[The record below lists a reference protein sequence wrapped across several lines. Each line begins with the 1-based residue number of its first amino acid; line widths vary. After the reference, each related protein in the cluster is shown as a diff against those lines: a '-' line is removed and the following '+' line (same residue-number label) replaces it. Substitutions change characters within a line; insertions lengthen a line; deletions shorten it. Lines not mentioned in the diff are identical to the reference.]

1 MVPSGTNL
9 KHLKESI
16 QLTKFSL
23 SVQFS
28 LRGHEWI
35 LLKNVYINMAS
46 VKNVFLSQSS
56 FQSVPWKLRILNVIS
71 RKHSN
76 YLTRESLC
84 YRNYTSAQTNSV
96 SDVSARPHPLIG

>member
-35 LLKNVYINMAS
+35 LLKSVYINMAS
-46 VKNVFLSQSS
+46 VKKIFLSQSS
-56 FQSVPWKLRILNVIS
+56 IQSVPWKFKILNVIS
-71 RKHSN
+71 KRHSN

-84 YRNYTSAQTNSV
+84 YRNYTSPQTNSV
-96 SDVSARPHPLIG
+96 TGVSARPHPLIG